1 MSSSEAE
8 RQVILLSAG
17 TADRRLAMH
26 EQAERLILELDWSR
40 LVDTLRS
47 RKLLPVLGPRI
58 LELAEKRASSDFTAA
73 VERAIEAGR
82 RQGTFLQLISLR
94 VMAMLTDAGIR
105 SAPLKGPLL
114 GEAIYG
120 DPGRRLSSDVDLLV
134 SPKQLQAAV
143 EVVRGL
149 GYEAP
154 VDHVDDSGLPLL
166 HFVLVHGRGELPP
179 VELHWRV
186 HWYERS
192 FAYERLL
199 PAATDPPDDWRPAPA
214 DELAAML
221 LFYARD
227 GFVGLRLAT
236 DLGAWWDVYG
246 SDLPSGALGE
256 LLSAYPALA
265 RAIQA
270 AAVAAERT
278 VGLPAARIIGDG
290 QKLGLRD
297 RIAVRLANPNPHT
310 SQSQLYAD
318 IGLLDGLLMPKG
330 GFGAF
335 VRRQVLPP
343 SEVLEQQARHAARRR
358 ARSPLGRA
366 VGVLGRYGLTMA
378 RLLQPTGKLR

>member
-17 TADRRLAMH
+17 TADRRRTMH
-26 EQAERLILELDWSR
+26 ERAGRLILELDWPQ

-58 LELAEKRASSDFTAA
+58 VELAGKGTSNDFAAA

-94 VMAMLTDAGIR
+94 VIAMLADAGIR
-105 SAPLKGPLL
+105 CAPLKGPLL

-143 EVVRGL
+143 EVVRAL

-192 FAYERLL
+192 FACERLL
-199 PAATDPPDDWRPAPA
+199 PAAADPPGDWRPAPA

-227 GFVGLRLAT
+227 GFVDLRLAT

-246 SDLPSGALGE
+246 SDLPTGALTE
-256 LLSAYPALA
+256 LLNAYPALS
-265 RAIQA
+265 RVIQT

-278 VGLPAARIIGDG
+278 VGLPAAQIIGAMPR
-290 QKLGLRD
+290 LGSRE
-297 RIAVRLANPNPHT
+297 RMAVRLANPNPRSSR
-310 SQSQLYAD
+310 SQIYAD
-318 IGLLDGLLMPKG
+318 IGLIDGLLMPQG

-335 VRRQVLPP
+335 VRRNVLLPP
-343 SEVLEQQARHAARRR
+343 EVLEQQARHAARRR
-358 ARSPLGRA
+358 ARSALGRG
-366 VGVLGRYGLTMA
+366 VGVLGRYALTMT
-378 RLLQPTGKLR
+378 RLLHPPEKLC